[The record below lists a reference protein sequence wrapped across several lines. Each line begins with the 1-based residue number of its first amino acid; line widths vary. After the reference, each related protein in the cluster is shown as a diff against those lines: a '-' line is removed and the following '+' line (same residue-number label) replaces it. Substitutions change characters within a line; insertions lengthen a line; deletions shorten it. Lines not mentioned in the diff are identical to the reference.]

1 MEIAQ
6 HYDEIARCNKCGFC
20 QVACPIFRATG
31 QEGGV
36 ARGRLALVRALIEG
50 RMEWTRE
57 LEEPLFNCLLCGA
70 CTTNCFP
77 AVATADL
84 VLAARSDYQDQV
96 GRGPAHRLLFDHLL
110 SHPGRLKLAVRA
122 VSLGKKSGLSGIVR
136 ALGMLRFLGHDFPKA
151 EKIIDRFPAAA
162 LRDVIKPG
170 VLEGKGHKLRI
181 AYFVGCGMDLVCPQ
195 AAQASVGLLL
205 ELGRTVEVLD
215 NCCCGLP
222 AMTYGDRQAARKMA
236 ERNLR
241 TMASGRF
248 DVVVTDCSS
257 CASFLKKYPEL
268 FAGDG
273 ATQLEAKEAASRV
286 KDMVQ
291 ALEMRSC
298 AGTRLPERTRSL
310 VVTYHDPCHARR
322 GQKLVR
328 EPRELLK
335 SLPDIEYRE
344 MPEADWCCGGAGSY
358 ALFHYDLS
366 RKVLER
372 KIDNVAKTGADVVV
386 TSCPACIIHL
396 SYGVRQRG
404 LPTRV
409 LHISEVVSGA
419 DEKTAPPQQAKIENL
434 DTSANLLRR

>member
-1 MEIAQ
+1 MEVAQ

-31 QEGGV
+31 QESGV

-77 AVATADL
+77 AVETADL
-84 VLAARSDYQDQV
+84 LLAARSDYQDQV
-96 GRGPAHRLLFDHLL
+96 GRGTAHRLLFDHLL
-110 SHPGRLKLAVRA
+110 PYPGRLKLAIRTVA
-122 VSLGKKSGLSGIVR
+122 LGKRSGLSALAR
-136 ALGMLRFLGHDFPKA
+136 ALGMLRFIGHDFPRA
-151 EKIIDRFPAAA
+151 EGIIDRFPEAA

-170 VLEGKGHKLRI
+170 VLEGKGDKLRI

-195 AAQASVGLLL
+195 AAQASLGLLL
-205 ELGRTVEVLD
+205 EVAKTVAVLD

-236 ERNLR
+236 ERNVR
-241 TMASGRF
+241 MISSDKF
-248 DVVVTDCSS
+248 DMVVTDCSS

-268 FAGDG
+268 FADDSVM
-273 ATQLEAKEAASRV
+273 QREAKEGASRIR
-286 KDMVQ
+286 DIVQ
-291 ALEMRSC
+291 ILEMC
-298 AGTRLPERTRSL
+298 ARTGILSAGRTQP
-310 VVTYHDPCHARR
+310 VVMTYHDPCHARR

-328 EPRELLK
+328 EPREILK
-335 SLPDIEYRE
+335 SLPGVEYRE

-372 KIDNVAKTGADVVV
+372 KINNVAKAGADVVV

-396 SYGVRQRG
+396 SYGARQRH
-404 LPTRV
+404 LPVRV
-409 LHISEVVSGA
+409 RHISEVVSDFKGCCG
-419 DEKTAPPQQAKIENL
+419 TQ
-434 DTSANLLRR
+434 